1 MTVPAKLQLK
11 LFTTPGAQPV
21 ALEAFIPVFHR
32 WVKDHVL
39 AELVLDV
46 ANYAH
51 VPKGPGVVLI
61 GHNSDYFIDE
71 SEGRRGLL
79 HNRKRGGVAPE
90 ARLDDLARR
99 ALHAAALLEKEPSL
113 AGKMTFSPKELLV
126 RVNDRL
132 NGPANDEAFAA
143 LRPELE
149 VLGRKLFAGPFELT
163 RVGTAKDLLSVRLVS
178 AGETGSLGELL
189 SRVGGPPPPDFS

>member
-126 RVNDRL
+126 RVNVRL